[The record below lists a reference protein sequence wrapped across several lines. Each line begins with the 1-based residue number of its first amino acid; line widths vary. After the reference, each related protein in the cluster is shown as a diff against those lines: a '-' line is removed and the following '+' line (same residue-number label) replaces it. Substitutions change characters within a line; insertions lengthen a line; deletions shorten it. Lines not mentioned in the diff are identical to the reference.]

1 MRQFRPIRTL
11 ALGLAATSMIAVGFA
26 APAGSATPATCTKA
40 TFKTDLNKGTSTSK
54 LTGCTKGPATG
65 ATLVANFKPK
75 TGTGVQATITWNSG
89 GGKNG
94 PFKLTT
100 TKPKTSKCKF
110 ETVKGKQVRDALIV
124 STAKIPSGT
133 GKAAKLKGTT
143 FSERLC
149 ITQKTTTYLEPG
161 SKIII

>member
-40 TFKTDLNKGTSTSK
+40 TFKTDLKKGTSTSK

-75 TGTGVQATITWNSG
+75 TGTGVQVTITWNSNG
-89 GGKNG
+89 EKNG
-94 PFKLTT
+94 PFKITQ
-100 TKPKTSKCKF
+100 TKPKKSKCRY
-110 ETVKGKQVRDALIV
+110 ETVKGKKVQDQILV
-124 STAKIPSGT
+124 STAKIASGT
-133 GKAAKLKGTT
+133 GKAASLKGTT

-149 ITQKTTTYLEPG
+149 IT
-161 SKIII
+161 